1 MILISFEQK
10 INQKRLDVEFDAE
23 KDSMKVTA
31 DKDAIYQAL
40 YNLVDNAI
48 KFAREGGLIRLSVG
62 YGESG
67 KVIVAVFNEGD
78 GIPEADLPY
87 VFDRFYKSDK
97 SRGLDKNGVGLGL
110 YIVKTILE
118 AQGETI
124 SVRSDPG
131 KNCEFVFTLSP
142 SESEANEHAKN

>member
-1 MILISFEQK
+1 MTA
-10 INQKRLDVEFDAE
+10 N
-23 KDSMKVTA
+23 A
-31 DKDAIYQAL
+31 DKDAIYQVL

-48 KFAREGGLIRLSVG
+48 KFSREGGLLRVSIG
-62 YGESG
+62 YGEAG
-67 KVIVAVFNEGD
+67 KIAVSVFNEGE
-78 GIPEADLPY
+78 GIPAADLPF

-124 SVRSDPG
+124 SVES
-131 KNCEFVFTLSP
+131 KEHENCSFTFTLKACDRDVNDRP
-142 SESEANEHAKN
+142 KN

>member
-1 MILISFEQK
+1 M
-10 INQKRLDVEFDAE
+10 
-23 KDSMKVTA
+23 
-31 DKDAIYQAL
+31 L

-48 KFAREGGLIRLSVG
+48 KFAREGGALRVG
-62 YGESG
+62 IGRIPGG
-67 KVIVAVFNEGD
+67 KATVSVFNEGE

-124 SVRSDPG
+124 SVESKPG
-131 KNCEFVFTLSP
+131 ENCEFVFTLT
-142 SESEANEHAKN
+142 ERAEE